1 MLIDSHCHLPH
12 NLVAAKQVIDNARNE
27 GVVGLVNIGTSIS
40 DNQSALKTAQGFTNV
55 YSTIAI
61 YPHENMDKSLDDLQ
75 KHLEEMLINNNGKIV
90 AIGECGIDITEWKG
104 GRSIEDQIKLF
115 EMQINVALDHDLP
128 LVIHTRNGD
137 EIVLNLFNQYKNSR
151 LRGVIHCFS
160 SSWEVAQKYLD
171 LGFYI
176 SFSGLI
182 TYPSRK
188 QLLETVKGIPDD
200 KFLVETDSPY
210 LPPQG
215 YRGQTNEPK
224 YVKIVAQKVAEVRE
238 VPFEQVSKFTYES
251 TCQVFNLNKDLLV

>member
-12 NLVAAKQVIDNARNE
+12 ASISAKQLIDNAHNE
-27 GVVGLVNIGTSIS
+27 GVVGLINIGTSIS
-40 DNQSALKTAQGFTNV
+40 DNKSALKIAESFSNV

-61 YPHENMDKSLDDLQ
+61 YPHENMDKSLEDLK
-75 KHLEEMLINNNGKIV
+75 KHLEEMLTSNNGKIV

-104 GRSIEDQIKLF
+104 GRSVEDQIKLF

-137 EIVLNLFNQYKNSR
+137 ELVLNLFNKYRNSR

-171 LGFYI
+171 LGFCI

-188 QLLETVKGIPDD
+188 QLLETVKGVPDD
-200 KFLVETDSPY
+200 KFLVETDAPY

-224 YVKIVAQKVAEVRE
+224 YVKIVAQKVAEVRDQT
-238 VPFEQVSKFTYES
+238 FDQVSKLSYDT
-251 TCQVFNLNKDLLV
+251 TCRIFKLNKDLLV